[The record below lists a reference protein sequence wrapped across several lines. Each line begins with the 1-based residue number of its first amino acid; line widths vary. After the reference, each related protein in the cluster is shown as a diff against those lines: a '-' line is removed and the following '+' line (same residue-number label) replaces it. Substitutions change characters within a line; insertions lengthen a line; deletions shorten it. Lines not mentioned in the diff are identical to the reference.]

1 MRKRPTSLL
10 LAALVGGAAAASL
23 VIAAGGA
30 DGSTKTTTPTSAP
43 IVGATAGKAQSVSNT
58 TLSATQIYA
67 QDSKGV
73 VSIKARTSEGE
84 DEGTGI
90 VLNDKG
96 LILTNDHVVAGAT
109 ALEIEVGSGSSKITR
124 EGKLLGE
131 EANSDLALIQVDPSG
146 LGLNPLKLDDASSL
160 AVGDQVYAIGNP
172 YGLEETFTRGIVSA
186 LGREI
191 QAPDGGK
198 ITGAIQTDAALN
210 PGNSGGPLIDSAGEV
225 VGVNSQ
231 IASDQASSGGQPGST
246 GVGFAISTPTI
257 AAAIQKIEAGQGVA
271 YGSAVRSGLGE
282 GQQAGGEGERAGE
295 ASPFRQAPEAGEAES
310 ESSPYSQAPE
320 AESEG
325 SPYQQQSPEGIE
337 SEGGSQQYGE
347 AGTRILIP

>member
-1 MRKRPTSLL
+1 MRKRPISLL

-30 DGSTKTTTPTSAP
+30 SGNTKTTTVTATPVSGTS
-43 IVGATAGKAQSVSNT
+43 AGKAQSVANT

-73 VSIKARTSEGE
+73 VSIRVRKAEGE

-96 LILTNDHVVAGAT
+96 LILTNDHVVAEGT
-109 ALEIEVGSGSSKITR
+109 AFQIGVGSGSSKVTR
-124 EGKLLGE
+124 EAKLIGE

-146 LGLNPLKLDDASSL
+146 LGLQPLKLGDSSTL

-191 QAPDGGK
+191 EAPDGTK
-198 ITGAIQTDAALN
+198 ISGAVQTDAALN

-231 IASDQASSGGQPGST
+231 IASDESSSGGEPGST

-257 AAAIQKIEAGQGVA
+257 RAAIQKIEQGQGVA
-271 YGSAVRSGLGE
+271 YGSAVRSGLQE
-282 GQQAGGEGERAGE
+282 QRQAGGEQERE
-295 ASPFRQAPEAGEAES
+295 ASPYSRTPESREGESETEASPYQRQSPEAGETGA
-310 ESSPYSQAPE
+310 
-320 AESEG
+320 G
-325 SPYQQQSPEGIE
+325 
-337 SEGGSQQYGE
+337 EGGYE
-347 AGTRILIP
+347 TAPRIVVP

>member
-1 MRKRPTSLL
+1 MRKRPISLL

-30 DGSTKTTTPTSAP
+30 GGSTRTTTATSAP
-43 IVGATAGKAQSVSNT
+43 IAGTSAGKAQAVANT

-73 VSIKARTSEGE
+73 VSIRARKAEGE

-96 LILTNDHVVAGAT
+96 LILTNDHVVADAT
-109 ALEIEVGSGSSKITR
+109 ALEIGVGAGSAKVTR
-124 EGKLLGE
+124 EAKLIGE

-146 LGLNPLKLDDASSL
+146 LGLKPVKLGDSSAL

-191 QAPDGGK
+191 QAPDGTRIG
-198 ITGAIQTDAALN
+198 GAVQTDAALN
-210 PGNSGGPLIDSAGEV
+210 PGNSGGPLINGAGEV

-231 IASDQASSGGQPGST
+231 IASDQSSSGGEPGST

-257 AAAIQKIEAGQGVA
+257 TAAVQKIEAGQGVA
-271 YGSAVRSGLGE
+271 YGSAVRSGLQEQRQSSGE
-282 GQQAGGEGERAGE
+282 PETEAGPSRQTPQSREGESESE
-295 ASPFRQAPEAGEAES
+295 ASP
-310 ESSPYSQAPE
+310 YSR
-320 AESEG
+320 
-325 SPYQQQSPEGIE
+325 QSPEASE
-337 SEGGSQQYGE
+337 SGAGEGGYE
-347 AGTRILIP
+347 TAPRIVVP

>member
-1 MRKRPTSLL
+1 MRKRSMSLL

-30 DGSTKTTTPTSAP
+30 GGATKTTTATSAP
-43 IVGATAGKAQSVSNT
+43 VVNSAAGKAQAVANT

-73 VSIKARTSEGE
+73 VSIRARTAAGE

-90 VLNDKG
+90 VLNEKG
-96 LILTNDHVVAGAT
+96 LILTNDHVIAGAT
-109 ALEIEVGSGSSKITR
+109 ALEIGVGTGSSKVTR
-124 EGKLLGE
+124 EAKLVGE

-146 LGLNPLKLDDASSL
+146 LGLKALALGDASSL

-186 LGREI
+186 LSREI
-191 QAPDGGK
+191 QAPDGAK
-198 ITGAIQTDAALN
+198 IADAIQTDAALN

-231 IASDQASSGGQPGST
+231 IASDQSSSGGEPGST

-257 AAAIQKIEAGQGVA
+257 TAAVKKIEAGQGVA
-271 YGSAVRSGLGE
+271 YGSAVRSGLQEQQQPSGGSETERE
-282 GQQAGGEGERAGE
+282 GQGE
-295 ASPFRQAPEAGEAES
+295 AQASPYGQTPEAAESPSGEEGSRESSEAGEAG
-310 ESSPYSQAPE
+310 A
-320 AESEG
+320 
-325 SPYQQQSPEGIE
+325 
-337 SEGGSQQYGE
+337 
-347 AGTRILIP
+347 RILVP